1 MSQTCEYVP
10 VALQEPTIQC
20 NDNLVI
26 IQCQTDRSS
35 LHYRINQAGAFKAYE
50 EPFSI
55 AQDTLVEAYSTYKT
69 QTS

>member
-1 MSQTCEYVP
+1 M
-10 VALQEPTIQC
+10 LQDPTIQC

-35 LHYRINQAGAFKAYE
+35 LYYRINQTGVFKAYE

-55 AQDTLVEAYSTYKT
+55 T
-69 QTS
+69 